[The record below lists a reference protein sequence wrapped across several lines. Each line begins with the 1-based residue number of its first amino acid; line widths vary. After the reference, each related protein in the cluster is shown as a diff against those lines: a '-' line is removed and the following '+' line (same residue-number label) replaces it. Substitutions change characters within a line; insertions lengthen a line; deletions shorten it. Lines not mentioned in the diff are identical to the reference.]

1 MSVKI
6 LFLSTS
12 SNETTKYAE
21 SLGCL
26 NPESVAIIRYDD
38 ENYVD
43 SLVIAKAKEYAPDFI
58 VYIGSRWG
66 AQITILTLAKLN
78 TEIAPTV
85 HICSDAA
92 DPPWH
97 DLLME
102 YHYAGAFALQVAID
116 GNKQWPLHGTSAG
129 MTALTPVDPSRF
141 NGFKPHSDR
150 SIACGYAGNP
160 GSEGSVRRHILS
172 ELVFHHAIDVRLRAE
187 GPDSYGKMCAYM
199 QDCRISINLS
209 HTGTQ
214 AAKQVKGRV
223 VEAALAGSCLLELAG
238 SPTCDWFSLN
248 ADFLQYEGP
257 GDAIETIK
265 HYSTR
270 PEETEAMGRRLREKV
285 LAEHTPL
292 KFWSKIC
299 ERIGVKT

>member
-1 MSVKI
+1 MRI

-12 SNETTKYAE
+12 SNETIKYAE

-43 SLVIAKAKEYAPDFI
+43 SLVIAKAKEYAPDFT

-66 AQITILTLAKLN
+66 AQVTILTLARLN
-78 TEIAPTV
+78 AEIARTV

-116 GNKQWPLHGTSAG
+116 GNNKWPLHGTATG
-129 MTALTPVDPSRF
+129 MTALTPIDPARF
-141 NGFKPHSDR
+141 NGVKPHAER
-150 SIACGYAGNP
+150 TIACGYAGNP
-160 GSEGSVRRHILS
+160 GSEGSFRRYLLS
-172 ELVFHHAIDVRLRAE
+172 ELMFHKAIDVRLRSNAADTYQ
-187 GPDSYGKMCAYM
+187 GMCDYM
-199 QDCRISINLS
+199 QNCRISLNLS

-223 VEAALAGSCLLELAG
+223 VEAALAGSCLLELAE
-238 SPTCDWFSLN
+238 SPTRDWFT
-248 ADFLQYEGP
+248 AGEDFLEYQRP
-257 GDAIETIK
+257 GDAIETIQ
-265 HYSTR
+265 HYSKH
-270 PEETEAMGRRLREKV
+270 PEETQAIARRLREKV
-285 LAEHTPL
+285 LAEHTPI
-292 KFWSKIC
+292 KFWTKILT
-299 ERIGVKT
+299 RIGVTG